1 MSWPG
6 ALAIEIGSG
15 ALTMNLDESD
25 GLRAVSM
32 ENRLAQRTL
41 KLARG
46 TELEAVLDPARRSIG
61 ITGWKFAPTQAMDG
75 PADKEHGF
83 ISGAAG
89 EQFNDSGWSTVMTP
103 NGNGNDAPPAGYA
116 WARRRIRLEEEERGQ
131 PVSFTL
137 GGFGLFDY
145 QRMRVFLNGQL
156 IGERNQSW
164 APQEPLRLTIR
175 PTSPQYKA
183 LHFGAENV
191 LALQLSKYQGRLARL
206 NEFDPEGRWDLS
218 RFYWPPTFEQRVT
231 IGEPPQTLKFKVL
244 GTKRESADATRRLE
258 VSMRNDESQIG
269 ATVTYTWQPDGA
281 VLHKFV
287 HLTNQS
293 THPVCLL
300 DVQLGRYSTGASTTQ
315 GQQGHPVYADGSFF
329 FGVVHPAGWSTA
341 EAGEIRL
348 HQHPGITLEPGK
360 SFDCFETVYGAARRG
375 EAAEALT
382 EYIRSRM
389 RRVVRKHDHPYAFY
403 EPFGSD
409 AEKDKYDA
417 REDRLLPAAS
427 ALDKFARQTG
437 CSFDACSIEFWED
450 LHGDRSA
457 PDPGRF
463 PNGFKKLRELL
474 APSQTP
480 LGLWTDIT
488 GPDQSIGLNPAI
500 APTLNFDPAFGT
512 ERRTMCL
519 ATEPMPRL
527 NRNAF
532 VKHAREG
539 TRLLKFDGYWAAC
552 RNQAHAH
559 LPGIYA
565 TEAIDSAF
573 INLLRQIDEAS
584 PNCFF
589 ELYGGYHS
597 PWWLLYADTIYESGI
612 AMEAATPGPWPTL
625 WARDGVTRV
634 LDQATE
640 FSREDVPALG
650 KDSLGI
656 WLSDWKWNSGIGSE
670 RWQAGF
676 VMDLMRG
683 SLLAQP
689 WCDLSKLPGTERSQ
703 LAEFIRL
710 LRAAPQCFERT
721 RRIAGSPWKNEPY
734 GWCGTDGRRA
744 LIALNNGTWQDQIVP
759 LELNE
764 AWGLPAGKQ
773 WEIYRRWP
781 EPAKL
786 SGEHSRIALRPFEIV
801 LLEAVSFGEKPLSG
815 LSEQPVPSNFAVRSR
830 ELQIRH
836 ADGQFVIDVPAS
848 PRAYLAITADVR
860 LNGRPLLR
868 TNAGSHW
875 QFDAPAELHFV
886 PVLAQQIYYRCS
898 WQAWRAEEIGSS
910 KQGEIR
916 LKITADA
923 PPGAEVTYKAYL
935 IPIGH

>member
-1 MSWPG
+1 MSWPA
-6 ALAIEIGSG
+6 ALAVEIGPG
-15 ALTMNLDESD
+15 ALTMKLDESH
-25 GLRAVSM
+25 GLWAVSL
-32 ENRLAQRTL
+32 ENHLAQRSL
-41 KLARG
+41 KLGRG
-46 TELEAVLDPARRSIG
+46 TELEVVLDPARRSIG
-61 ITGWKFAPTQAMDG
+61 ITGWKFAATQGTDG
-75 PADKEHGF
+75 PADKEQGF
-83 ISGAAG
+83 TSGAAS
-89 EQFNDSGWSTVMTP
+89 EQFDDSGWGTVMTP
-103 NGNGNDAPPAGYA
+103 NGNGNDAPPAGFA
-116 WARRRIRLEEEERGQ
+116 WARRKIRLEEKDREQ

-145 QRMRVFLNGQL
+145 QRMRVFLNGQM
-156 IGERNQSW
+156 IGERD
-164 APQEPLRLTIR
+164 EPLAEPFQLTIR
-175 PTSPQYKA
+175 PNSPHYK
-183 LHFGAENV
+183 LLRFGAENV
-191 LALQLSKYQGRLARL
+191 LALQLSKYRGRLARL
-206 NEFDPEGRWDLS
+206 DEFDPEGRRELS

-231 IGEPPQTLKFKVL
+231 IGEPPRTLKFKVV
-244 GTKRESADATRRLE
+244 GTKRESAGATLRFG
-258 VSMRNDESQIG
+258 VSMRNDESGIG
-269 ATVTYTWQPDGA
+269 ATVTYAWEPGGA

-287 HLTNQS
+287 RLTNQS
-293 THPVCLL
+293 TQAVRLL
-300 DVQLGRYSTGASTTQ
+300 DVQLGRYSTGAITTQ

-348 HQHPGITLEPGK
+348 HQHPGLMLEPGK
-360 SFDCFETVYGAARRG
+360 SFDCFEAVYGAARTDQ
-375 EAAEALT
+375 AAEALT

-427 ALDKFARQTG
+427 ALDKFTRQTG
-437 CSFDACSIEFWED
+437 CNFDACSIEFWED

-463 PNGFKKLRELL
+463 PNGFKKLRESL
-474 APSQTP
+474 APSKTP

-519 ATEPMPRL
+519 ATEPMPSL
-527 NRNAF
+527 NRNPF
-532 VKHAREG
+532 VKHVREG
-539 TRLLKFDGYWAAC
+539 TRLLKFDGYWAVC
-552 RNQAHAH
+552 RNPAHPH

-565 TEAIDSAF
+565 TEAIDNAF
-573 INLLRQIDEAS
+573 INLLQQIDDAS
-584 PNCFF
+584 PDCFL

-670 RWQAGF
+670 RWEAGF

-689 WCDLSKLPGTERSQ
+689 WCDLSKLSEAERNQ

-710 LRAAPQCFERT
+710 LRAAPRCFERT
-721 RRIAGSPWKNEPY
+721 RRIVGSAWKNECY
-734 GWCGTDGRRA
+734 GWCGTDGGRA
-744 LIALNNGTWQDQIVP
+744 LIALNNGTWRDQSVS

-764 AWGLPAGKQ
+764 AWGLPAGGH
-773 WEIYRRWP
+773 WEIYRHWP

-786 SGEHSRIALRPFEIV
+786 SGDHSRIALRPFEIV
-801 LLEAVSFGEKPLSG
+801 LLEAVSSGEKPLLKG
-815 LSEQPVPSNFAVRSR
+815 RFPERQTPAHFAEPSR

-836 ADGQFVIDVPAS
+836 ADGQLVIDVPAS
-848 PRAYLAITADVR
+848 PHAYLAITADVQ
-860 LNGRPLLR
+860 LNGRPLMR

-875 QFDAPAELHFV
+875 QFEPPADLTFV
-886 PVLAQQIYYRCS
+886 PVLAQQLYYRCS
-898 WQAWRAEEIGSS
+898 WQAWRAELTSS
-910 KQGEIR
+910 RQREIR
-916 LKITADA
+916 LKITPDA
-923 PPGAEVTYKAYL
+923 PPGAEVTYQAHF
-935 IPIGH
+935 IPIE